1 MLFQGSALFD
11 SLPVWQNICFKFL
24 KGGEKLSIQDAKELA
39 IQKLKKVGLNHE
51 VANKYPSDLSGGMK
65 KRVALARAIVGN
77 PKIIFFDEPT
87 TGLDPIMTNT
97 INNLIREI
105 VETMEVTALTIT
117 HDISSVEQI
126 ADNVALLESGRIRW
140 EGKSKKLRDSK
151 DPYVYQ
157 FVNGKTKGPIN
168 VT

>member
-1 MLFQGSALFD
+1 MSR
-11 SLPVWQNICFKFL
+11 
-24 KGGEKLSIQDAKELA
+24 
-39 IQKLKKVGLNHE
+39 GLGD
-51 VANKYPSDLSGGMK
+51 VY
-65 KRVALARAIVGN
+65 KRQ
-77 PKIIFFDEPT
+77 
-87 TGLDPIMTNT
+87 GLDPIMTNT

-126 ADNVALLESGRIRW
+126 ADNVALLESGKIRW
-140 EGKSKKLRDSK
+140 EGKSEKLCDSK